1 MVILAE
7 RETTNK
13 QTAHPDQRVRNLML
27 MELTRRT
34 EAFYQ
39 QSAAVI
45 QKLFPIG
52 PKRKKFCTWKMFL
65 PKKTQKIGIFPF
77 QSVTNCD
84 VLYCAWIIFINRN
97 FKSRRHSYVTIS
109 LCRDRF
115 ILPLLFSRRY
125 PFVKQTKHI
134 LAVRSI
140 LLYDYT
146 KSSHPY
152 WSVCGAQ
159 FLTIYTYD
167 LTSTNTSTIS

>member
-27 MELTRRT
+27 MVLTRWT
-34 EAFYQ
+34 ETFYQ

-52 PKRKKFCTWKMFL
+52 PKNCFL
-65 PKKTQKIGIFPF
+65 YMKNVFTQKTNKKIVIFPL

-97 FKSRRHSYVTIS
+97 FKSRRRHSYVAIS
-109 LCRDRF
+109 LCGDRF

-134 LAVRSI
+134 LAVQSI
-140 LLYDYT
+140 LLYDYIILT
-146 KSSHPY
+146 SHHILIGVY
-152 WSVCGAQ
+152 VLHN
-159 FLTIYTYD
+159 F
-167 LTSTNTSTIS
+167 STNTRCIS